1 MGYRVIRQDDN
12 GFITVMA
19 RFDVRAEADSIAAT
33 FEARAHK
40 QMYWVEVDAPS
51 TDRGDDRGRVATSE
65 HIIPSG

>member
-19 RFDVRAEADSIAAT
+19 TFAERTEADAMAAA

-40 QMYWVEVDAPS
+40 QMYWIEADAPS
-51 TDRGDDRGRVATSE
+51 TDRGDDRGRAATSE